1 MLSTHLKKEDGYNHK
16 DDGDV
21 KTSIRMIMVE
31 ALWLDKKIKILT
43 SRGQLGA
50 QNQDPHEGKLAG
62 TFGGKLLVKLVAG
75 TFGGKLYNAS

>member
-1 MLSTHLKKEDGYNHK
+1 MVTLMRMMAMMLTL
-16 DDGDV
+16 
-21 KTSIRMIMVE
+21 IRMIMV
-31 ALWLDKKIKILT
+31 ALSLNKKIKILT

-75 TFGGKLYNAS
+75 TFGGKLHNAI

>member
-21 KTSIRMIMVE
+21 KTLIRMIMVE

-62 TFGGKLLVKLVAG
+62 TFGGKLH
-75 TFGGKLYNAS
+75 NAI